1 MVQVAHAASKKMGSK
16 LRKFYLRVRARKG
29 ANVAIVALARKI
41 LCILHHLLTN
51 QEMYEEPGV
60 PKRSRLVRTDQLSP
74 PRKLTAQE
82 MIDILLKMGYE
93 LRKINRGACG

>member
-1 MVQVAHAASKKMGSK
+1 MYHETWLQASTMDHGPSLLTLLPRRWTDSK

-29 ANVAIVALARKI
+29 ANVAILALARKI

-60 PKRSRLVRTDQLSP
+60 TKRSRLVRTDQLSP
-74 PRKLTAQE
+74 PRKLTAQ
-82 MIDILLKMGYE
+82 DD
-93 LRKINRGACG
+93 